1 MNVLPVVFLE
11 KLAQSET
18 SNADSTEMT
27 LGTVDVKNDKK
38 NACLMADQP
47 TTHFECNY
55 LLEITLC

>member
-27 LGTVDVKNDKK
+27 LGTVDVKNDLKK
-38 NACLMADQP
+38 M
-47 TTHFECNY
+47 HV
-55 LLEITLC
+55 